1 MITTAPRADETGNP
15 GARVGVGGL
24 SVLVAVA
31 VEVGQDVIVNRSVGV
46 DVGGVGV
53 GV

>member
-1 MITTAPRADETGNP
+1 MLTTLRADETGSP
-15 GARVGVGGL
+15 GEGVDVGGMG
-24 SVLVAVA
+24 VWVDVG
-31 VEVGQDVIVNRSVGV
+31 VEVGQGVMVGRSVGV